1 MANLLAFSPL
11 LVLLLGALALLL
23 SRLRARLAALVSLAT
38 IVAALILVY
47 INARQLEIAPYLF
60 PGASSA
66 PDLDLTFSFDTGAVF
81 FSSVA
86 LLGFLG
92 IALIE
97 NLGAERRG
105 GVGKLVTLAGLIAFF
120 CAANWPTLAAAW
132 LLVDLGLVLWRLTES
147 DGPGAR
153 GIAWRGLALS
163 QFGSLLFLVAGV
175 LVLNSGSSL
184 RFEDG
189 VLGSLPADL
198 VLVAAWIRTGLY
210 PFQSPPRATTPAE
223 RHGTLERITIT
234 SLLGS
239 YLVVRLLMMLHGD
252 FAYAGVLYALAL
264 ASVAASGVLALTDP
278 GPGQALAS
286 VARAVGAPI
295 LLIPF
300 LPVLGARPAF
310 AIWLGLGLFNLL
322 VIGISANLLRASTRR
337 QPWRQVLWGAAILAA
352 SGAPLT
358 PGFFGRIGLYAAAM
372 RPSGIL
378 LPLAIS
384 AATTIA
390 LIPLWRAYRAA
401 RNEEWR
407 DPTWIEYVGLAAL
420 LLPLFIEGLVPFVVT
435 SLFGRQVEDASTYAY
450 DALFHAPNVLEPMLL
465 LSSVILPLPA
475 AFFLARIHGAPV
487 PDLGKARGAIP
498 RALDLSAIGRGIVL
512 ALDSIGVAARQVT
525 ALIEQHP
532 IGWILFAAIW
542 VALWLMNAPAGR

>member
-11 LVLLLGALALLL
+11 LVLFVGALALLL
-23 SRLRARLAALVSLAT
+23 PRLRARLAALIPLAT
-38 IVAALILVY
+38 IAAALILIY
-47 INARQLEIAPYLF
+47 INSRQSEVAPYLF

-92 IALIE
+92 LALIE
-97 NLGAERRG
+97 NLGVERRK

-147 DGPGAR
+147 DGPSVR
-153 GIAWRGLALS
+153 GMAWRGFALS
-163 QFGSLLFLVAGV
+163 QFGALLFLVAGV

-184 RFEDG
+184 RIQDS
-189 VLGSLPADL
+189 VLGGLPADL

-210 PFQSPPRATTPAE
+210 PFQLPPRATTPAE
-223 RHGTLERITIT
+223 RQGTLERIALT

-239 YLVVRLLMMLHGD
+239 YLVVRLLMILHGD

-264 ASVAASGVLALTDP
+264 ASVAASAVLALTEP
-278 GPGQALAS
+278 GPGQALGS

-300 LPVLGARPAF
+300 LPAFGARPAF
-310 AIWLGLGLFNLL
+310 AIWLTLGLFNMLI
-322 VIGISANLLRASTRR
+322 IGISASLLRASTRR
-337 QPWRQVLWGAAILAA
+337 QPWRQVLWAAAILAA

-358 PGFFGRIGLYAAAM
+358 PGFFGRIGLYAAAL
-372 RPSGIL
+372 RSSGIL

-384 AATTIA
+384 AATTVT
-390 LIPLWRAYRAA
+390 LIPLWRSYRAA

-407 DPTWIEYVGLAAL
+407 DPTWIEYAGLAAL
-420 LLPLFIEGLVPFVVT
+420 LFPLFVEGLVPFVVT
-435 SLFGRQVEDASTYAY
+435 FLFGRQVEDASTYAY
-450 DALFHAPNVLEPMLL
+450 DALFHPPNVLEPMIL

-475 AFFLARIHGAPV
+475 AFFLARVHGAAV
-487 PDLGKARGAIP
+487 PAMGKARGAIP

-512 ALDSIGVAARQVT
+512 SLDSVGVAARQVT

-542 VALWLMNAPAGR
+542 VALWLMNAPAGK